1 MANEGSGARFV
12 PLGLFLFLCQ
22 RGNMT
27 QIMPKNDYL
36 CRLLELS
43 DAMLAAFKSD
53 DVDMASALY
62 EERERFMNSVTP
74 SDEPARD
81 GLLDRVLE
89 RDQDVITAA
98 NVHRQKMLGSAS
110 RLNAVRGYSSGLPR
124 KLDGGDWGSG

>member
-1 MANEGSGARFV
+1 MANEDSGVRLV
-12 PLGLFLFLCQ
+12 PLGLFLCVCQ
-22 RGNMT
+22 RDNMT
-27 QIMPKNDYL
+27 QIMTKNDYL

-43 DAMLAAFKSD
+43 DAMLAAFASD

-62 EERERFMNSVTP
+62 EERKRFMDSVTP
-74 SDEPARD
+74 SDESAPD

-89 RDQDVITAA
+89 RDQDVIAAA

-110 RLNAVRGYSSGLPR
+110 RLNAVRGYSSGLPA